1 VNDSSQALVKK
12 ARILCVEDDRD
23 TCELISVLFPQ
34 FEVKFAYNM
43 SEGIRLFEN
52 ETFDL
57 CILDNWLPDGSGIDL
72 CRKIR
77 AINPNIPIVFASAV
91 GYKPEIQKALD
102 AGAQEY
108 LVKPYEPEKLQ
119 KIVKNLV
126 EKQQLIY

>member
-1 VNDSSQALVKK
+1 MNDSSQALVKK
-12 ARILCVEDDRD
+12 ARILCVEDDKD

-34 FEVKFAYNM
+34 YEVKIAYKM
-43 SEGIRLFEN
+43 SEGIRLFES

-72 CRKIR
+72 CQKIH
-77 AINPNIPIVFASAV
+77 AINPNTPIVFASAV
-91 GYKPEIQKALD
+91 GYKTEIQKALD

-126 EKQQLIY
+126 EGKGFSC